1 MAVARAKAEVAWPL
15 ACGRCCLAGLVLLEV
30 IRITE
35 WVQGRQPYFTVLAI
49 HCLAG
54 TADLA
59 CVVCSLPLYAGGVRG
74 ECVSSGCLGPLLTLV
89 FAMTLVSVSSF
100 VAFLWIA
107 TPRPVSQGSRSWLD
121 LMEANATAWEFTLLA
136 SVALNVVLC
145 KVSWGVYRALRL
157 TGLYPPGMEPV
168 GLGRIRTVSP
178 WEVFCEAEDLE
189 CFGVC
194 DQTPAYATAAG
205 T

>member
-1 MAVARAKAEVAWPL
+1 
-15 ACGRCCLAGLVLLEV
+15 
-30 IRITE
+30 
-35 WVQGRQPYFTVLAI
+35 
-49 HCLAG
+49 
-54 TADLA
+54 
-59 CVVCSLPLYAGGVRG
+59 
-74 ECVSSGCLGPLLTLV
+74 
-89 FAMTLVSVSSF
+89 MTLVSVSSF
-100 VAFLWIA
+100 VAFPLRAVA

-194 DQTPAYATAAG
+194 DQTDPSVCDSGGHLRGCPLGRGVKQRRSALTSLQTVSFECAWRSWLLLYVLLCVLLDELCCWIIILLE
-205 T
+205 